1 MQKYEE
7 STTHRYGPKFTS
19 GGTFACTVMPKSDA
33 AQLSRKAAE
42 NTKGRGN
49 SPASAMATSDSRAR
63 GAYTSIAPATNS
75 VVPVGKLPST
85 MLTATHAG
93 TAKRSISITNGLFNR
108 IAQSATTTADATMAP
123 VYSLRPAPTSAS
135 NE

>member
-1 MQKYEE
+1 
-7 STTHRYGPKFTS
+7 
-19 GGTFACTVMPKSDA
+19 MPKSDA

-49 SPASAMATSDSRAR
+49 SPASAMATSDESAKSDSRAR

-123 VYSLRPAPTSAS
+123 VY
-135 NE
+135 